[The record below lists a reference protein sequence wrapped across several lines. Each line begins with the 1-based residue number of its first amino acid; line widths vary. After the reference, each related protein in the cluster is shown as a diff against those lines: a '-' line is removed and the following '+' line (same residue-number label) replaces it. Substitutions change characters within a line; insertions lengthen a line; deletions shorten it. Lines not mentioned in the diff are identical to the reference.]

1 MFVHLCGLRSFGVPY
16 MTPLAPFILKNWG
29 DAIVRLPWW
38 THEKRPELIGND
50 NKVRQGEYQ
59 KPEPPDS
66 GDMKTKQEDGDPN
79 ETNR

>member
-1 MFVHLCGLRSFGVPY
+1 MQPAFLRCSIYDSFCAVYFEKMGRRHRSL
-16 MTPLAPFILKNWG
+16 PL
-29 DAIVRLPWW
+29 W

-59 KPEPPDS
+59 KPEPPES

-79 ETNR
+79 ETKR